1 MTTTESTTTDAVVEI
16 TETAR
21 EKILSLREGE
31 DDAAQLGL
39 RIEIIG
45 VRGMDFSYDLAFML
59 VTEAEEGDVVFEGE
73 IPLVLPEG
81 DVENLRGAVLDVP
94 SNPNQ
99 GGLVLR
105 NPNRPPV
112 PEPKDIELSGEI
124 PDQVRQLLDQVI
136 NPAIA
141 AHGGFAEFVGLEG
154 STVYVRLGGGCQGCS
169 MSKATVTAGIEQTLK
184 EHIPSLDRVV
194 DVTDHEEG
202 DNPYY

>member
-59 VTEAEEGDVVFEGE
+59 VTEAEDGDVVFEGE

>member
-16 TETAR
+16 TESAR

-31 DDAAQLGL
+31 EDAVQLGL

-45 VRGMDFSYDLAFML
+45 ARGMDFTYDLAFML
-59 VTEAEEGDVVFEGE
+59 VTEAEEDDVVFDGE

-81 DVENLRGAVLDVP
+81 DVDNLRGAVLDIP

-112 PEPKDIELSGEI
+112 PEPENIELSGDI

-141 AHGGFAEFVGLEG
+141 SHGGFAEFVGLEG
-154 STVYVRLGGGCQGCS
+154 NTVYVRLGGGCQGCS
-169 MSKATVTAGIEQTLK
+169 LSSATVTAGIEQTLK
-184 EHIPSLDRVV
+184 EHIPTLDRVV
-194 DVTDHEEG
+194 DVTDHEQG

>member
-59 VTEAEEGDVVFEGE
+59 VTEAEEGDVVFDGE

>member
-1 MTTTESTTTDAVVEI
+1 MTTTESKTSESVVEL
-16 TETAR
+16 TAEAL
-21 EKILSLREGE
+21 EKISGLREGE
-31 DDAAQLGL
+31 EDGDQLGL

-45 VRGMDFSYDLAFML
+45 VRGVDFTYDLAFML
-59 VTEAEEGDVVFEGE
+59 VTEAEEGDVVFSGDVP
-73 IPLVLPEG
+73 IIVPEG
-81 DVENLRGAVLDVP
+81 DIENLTGAVLDVP

-124 PDQVRQLLDQVI
+124 PDQVRQLLEQVI

-154 STVYVRLGGGCQGCS
+154 DVAYVRLGGGCQGCS

-184 EHIPSLDRVV
+184 EHIPSIERVV
-194 DVTDHEEG
+194 DVTDHETGE
-202 DNPYY
+202 NPYY